1 MGRMISKGNQDAW
14 LEESVERMSMNS
26 LTEVVNLIA
35 GEIKLSSNQDATAEQ
50 WLDNQAMCVAEEA
63 GEFLGEWRRLKGF
76 ARRAGNREDMLSELS
91 DVVISAMIMFWNLG
105 EYAEDHV
112 RAKLLKIVT
121 RGYVNKES

>member
-1 MGRMISKGNQDAW
+1 MPIVSKYNRDLW
-14 LEESVERMSMNS
+14 LKESVEMMSMSS
-26 LTEVVNLIA
+26 LFNVISEVA
-35 GEIKLSSNQDATAEQ
+35 SEIKLSSNQDATAEQ

-91 DVVISAMIMFWNLG
+91 DVVISALVMFWNLG
-105 EYAEDHV
+105 EHAEDHV